1 MRKELHEISMK
12 RWDNPKTLFSQI
24 VTIETRY
31 RGRCEPLKDS
41 DKLHALRDALPQQYQ
56 WTILSQEQAAE
67 DNGTTVCL
75 KKLRKGLSNVYDM
88 EQNSKFGH
96 QKKGKEI
103 SLYAGE
109 AQKKGGKVGRNSK
122 TTDKKCFSCGKK
134 GHFKRECPTKN
145 TKVCSA
151 CNKKGHDETSCWEKY
166 PEKKPKWLKIKDKN
180 NNKQGNDSDEEVA
193 GIVVDNELAVMRIDV
208 EDDSDEEADEVV
220 VKRTCWNCGQEGHK
234 KWECENKRNRKLAE
248 SAECRQCY

>member
-1 MRKELHEISMK
+1 MSSSLYLSSVKMYVPLFDEKESSFAKWYEQFKAYGTHKGFLEVLTSEKPDGMPEAEESVQKEPMVAPVETATEGEAAVTAAAEMLAYELAELEQKEQLRLLLMNQMAIAAFSIAFQNHKTHDCMNYIKVSRDDEWPSGKAWEVVEELHEEYAPSNKHGQSNMRKELHEISMK

-88 EQNSKFGH
+88 E
-96 QKKGKEI
+96 
-103 SLYAGE
+103 
-109 AQKKGGKVGRNSK
+109 
-122 TTDKKCFSCGKK
+122 
-134 GHFKRECPTKN
+134 
-145 TKVCSA
+145 
-151 CNKKGHDETSCWEKY
+151 
-166 PEKKPKWLKIKDKN
+166 
-180 NNKQGNDSDEEVA
+180 
-193 GIVVDNELAVMRIDV
+193 
-208 EDDSDEEADEVV
+208 
-220 VKRTCWNCGQEGHK
+220 
-234 KWECENKRNRKLAE
+234 
-248 SAECRQCY
+248 

>member
-145 TKVCSA
+145 TKV
-151 CNKKGHDETSCWEKY
+151 
-166 PEKKPKWLKIKDKN
+166 
-180 NNKQGNDSDEEVA
+180 
-193 GIVVDNELAVMRIDV
+193 VMRIDV